1 MISLFEC
8 ALLLLDRIRTDERFP
23 DIEWARSGLDDD
35 PTGPHP
41 VSGLPLY
48 FGARKCPQPV
58 TRVRWL
64 HAGAD
69 GARFEWIRD
78 RVDPVFH
85 VPNRH
90 VCRFLVTGLSLP
102 APFSP
107 EAAEVVTHLP
117 AGIVETL
124 DNALLQDSELGF
136 LQCLE
141 ADRSLTVES
150 ITRGMIGPLWSA
162 VCAPAQIVQ
171 IFHNDPG
178 AALLHLPLDCT
189 LREPGP
195 SIADDP
201 LAPLYGT
208 GTELEPAVSRLR
220 ARLPYRVLRR
230 RRAFL
235 RGARCT
241 LEALKDLFPGLSV
254 IPVDTGES

>member
-1 MISLFEC
+1 MTSLSAC

-23 DIEWARSGLDDD
+23 DIAWARSGLEEATA
-35 PTGPHP
+35 PPHP

-48 FGARKCPQPV
+48 FGARGCPAPV
-58 TRVRWL
+58 TRLRWL
-64 HAGAD
+64 HDGPD

-90 VCRFLVTGLSLP
+90 VCRFRVTGLSLP
-102 APFSP
+102 PPFSE
-107 EAAEVVTHLP
+107 EAAEVVNRLP

-124 DNALLQDSELGF
+124 ENALLQDSELGF

-141 ADRSLTVES
+141 ADRSLTVEH

-162 VCAPAQIVQ
+162 ASAPAQIVQ
-171 IFHNDPG
+171 IFQNNPG
-178 AALLHLPLDCT
+178 SALLHLPLDST
-189 LREPGP
+189 LREAGP

-201 LAPLYGT
+201 LAPLYGA
-208 GTELEPAVSRLR
+208 GTDLEPSVIRLR
-220 ARLPYRVLRR
+220 ERLPYRVLRH

-235 RGARCT
+235 RGTRGT
-241 LEALKDLFPGLSV
+241 LEALKELLPGLAL
-254 IPVDTGES
+254 IPVDTGEP